1 MNQARDLAHKPAQ
14 KLANA
19 ALFKAAGQTRFKTG
33 TILPVYA
40 RLLSNQIVTIQLTSD
55 LVEKLNS
62 YIKSNTVARR
72 DRHRLET
79 FTRPLSR

>member
-19 ALFKAAGQTRFKTG
+19 ARFKAAGQARFKTG
-33 TILPVYA
+33 TILPVYG

-55 LVEKLNS
+55 LPDSGV
-62 YIKSNTVARR
+62 KSAHIHQWSNNQG
-72 DRHRLET
+72 
-79 FTRPLSR
+79 